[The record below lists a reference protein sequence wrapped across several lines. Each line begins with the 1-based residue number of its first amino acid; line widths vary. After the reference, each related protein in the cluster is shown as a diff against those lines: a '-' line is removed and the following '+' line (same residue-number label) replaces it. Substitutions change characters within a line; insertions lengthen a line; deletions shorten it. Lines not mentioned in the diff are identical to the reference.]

1 MSYLANRKLR
11 PKLLTALAPLAAM
24 VVVAALYSSIESKMI
39 DAWYSELIN
48 KDLSALRSLT
58 EARALTMRFG
68 LFLYKLIAELDPD
81 KMRVIEG
88 DLDKTYT
95 DYQAV
100 VAEAARETP
109 SRAKQIKA
117 AEALFEKAVA
127 DARPVRAATLISDNT
142 KAMNLMRG
150 SVDREL
156 QGARRALIDIVD
168 ELQASVNQQSD
179 DLSRRTHRA
188 ILITWS
194 VISLGLA
201 ASFGIAFYIVQTSV
215 VQELLSLRQ
224 SIQDVAEGRLDQ
236 RLPYVDRAN
245 EIGEISRAVRTL
257 QGVARE
263 REIQGWVKGEVA
275 STVQRLQSAEDF
287 KAFANTLLSRISES
301 IDLLYGALFLADDT
315 HTRFARVGGFALNAP
330 GEPCEFVLGEGLVGQ
345 AAIER
350 RPLAITTT
358 EDNHIRISAG
368 IGTVVPRHLLLV
380 PVVNQQAVTSV
391 IELAPVS
398 ALSARQQAL
407 LDALLPSVAATAEI
421 LSGNIET
428 KKLLEQTQ
436 AQQQSLRAS
445 EANIRTI
452 YESSPDAMATTDS
465 QGRIQRVNAEMER
478 IFGYSRAELLGQPVE
493 MLVPERFRDG
503 HPAHRAQYQ
512 ADAQQRPMGTELEL
526 YGRRKDGSE
535 FPVEIMLSPLQ
546 TESGSL
552 VLSVIRDITLRKKAE
567 EAMQRGAR
575 YDAMASEIGSALV
588 QPLDFNSMMQMC
600 AEAVVRGMGTAFAR
614 IWMLDAAEDTL
625 VLCASAGLY
634 THLDGG
640 HAHLKAS
647 GPTKLGRIARSR
659 EPLEI
664 NSVQS
669 EPDIDHAWAQAQ
681 GMISLGGY
689 PLIVQDR
696 LVGVF
701 VTFGRQPLS
710 PEDFSALRQV
720 ASRISLGIQRKHLEA
735 ELISAKE
742 VAEAATRAKSDFL
755 ANMSHEIRTP
765 MNAIIGMSHL
775 ALKTDLNPRQKDYV
789 RKIQQSGQHL
799 LGIINDILDFSKV
812 EAGKLTVETIDFH
825 LDKVLEN
832 VSNLISE
839 KASAKGLELIFDI
852 DPSVATH
859 LKGDPLRVG
868 QILINF
874 CNNAV
879 KFTEKGEIVVT
890 ARVREDSESDQLV
903 YFSVSDTGIGLTEEQ
918 IGRLFQAFSQADAS
932 TTRKY
937 GGTGLGLAISKRL
950 AELMGGEVG
959 VSSEPGKGSTFWFTA
974 RLGKSMA
981 PARRKLLESD
991 LRGRRV
997 LIIDDN
1003 SQARAV
1009 LSSMLTGMT
1018 FVVDEAASGLEGIKM
1033 VRRAAEI
1040 GKPYEIAFVDW
1051 QMPEIDGI
1059 ETAKRIRALPHLAAP
1074 PHLVMVTAYGREEV
1088 LKQAEENGFDNVL
1101 IKPVT
1106 ASTLFEAAAG
1116 VLGAEH
1122 KASDEVRTGA
1132 AFDVSR
1138 THGARVLLV
1147 EDNELNQEVAKG
1159 LLEEAQ
1165 VSVDLAENGEV
1176 AVRMVRGRDY
1186 DAVLMDMQMPVMG
1199 GVEATQ
1205 VIRSEPRFHN
1215 LPIIAMTAN
1224 AMAADREK
1232 CLEAGMNDHVA
1243 KLIDPDELF
1252 SALLRWIKPGDG
1264 KGAKA
1269 APARPADTPARASD
1283 AETLDIPGIDT
1294 QSALKRTGGNRRRYE
1309 DLLRRFAQQQAGAVE
1324 EIRAALAAGDSTTA
1338 ERVAHSLKGVA
1349 GNLGATGLAEAAKKA
1364 ETAVKTGQG
1373 LEVALDSLSRSLAA
1387 IVEPIRAELPAEVVA
1402 GEASADPAAAADS
1415 LGRLKKMLESDD
1427 GEAADFILDARP
1439 HLSGVLTGAEID
1451 TFAELVGNFD
1461 FAAALKCLSD
1471 ISARLSQNV
1480 G

>member
-1 MSYLANRKLR
+1 
-11 PKLLTALAPLAAM
+11 
-24 VVVAALYSSIESKMI
+24 
-39 DAWYSELIN
+39 
-48 KDLSALRSLT
+48 
-58 EARALTMRFG
+58 
-68 LFLYKLIAELDPD
+68 
-81 KMRVIEG
+81 
-88 DLDKTYT
+88 
-95 DYQAV
+95 
-100 VAEAARETP
+100 
-109 SRAKQIKA
+109 
-117 AEALFEKAVA
+117 
-127 DARPVRAATLISDNT
+127 
-142 KAMNLMRG
+142 MNLMRG
-150 SVDREL
+150 SVDAEM
-156 QGARRALIDIVD
+156 QGARQALIAIVD

-179 DLSRRTHRA
+179 ELSRKTHRA
-188 ILITWS
+188 ILITWL
-194 VISLGLA
+194 VIGLGLA
-201 ASFGIAFYIVQTSV
+201 ASFGIAFRIVQTAV
-215 VQELLSLRQ
+215 VRELLSLRK

-236 RLPYVDRAN
+236 PLPYVERAN

-263 REIQGWVKGEVA
+263 REIQSWVKGEVA

-287 KAFANTLLSRISES
+287 KIFSNTLLSCISKS
-301 IDLLYGALFLADDT
+301 IDLLYGALFLADPT
-315 HTRFARVGGFALNAP
+315 RTRFARVGGFALDAP
-330 GEPCEFVLGEGLVGQ
+330 GEPREFAQGEGLVGQ
-345 AAIER
+345 AAMEG
-350 RPLAITTT
+350 RPLAITTA
-358 EDNHIRISAG
+358 EGDHIRISAG
-368 IGTVVPRHLLLV
+368 IGTVVPRHLLLL
-380 PVVNQQAVTSV
+380 PVVNQQGVMAV
-391 IELAPVS
+391 IELAPAS
-398 ALSARQQAL
+398 ALSERQQAL
-407 LDALLPSVAATAEI
+407 LDALLPSVAATAVI
-421 LSGNIET
+421 LAGNIAT

-436 AQQQSLRAS
+436 AQQQFLRDS

-452 YESSPDAMATTDS
+452 YESSPDAMATTDL

-478 IFGYSRAELLGQPVE
+478 IFGYSRAELLGQPIE
-493 MLVPERFRDG
+493 LLLPERFREG
-503 HPAHRAQYQ
+503 HPAHRARYQ
-512 ADAQQRPMGTELEL
+512 ADARQRPMSTGLEL
-526 YGRRKDGSE
+526 YGRRKDRTE

-552 VLSVIRDITLRKKAE
+552 VLSVVRDITARRQSE
-567 EAMQRGAR
+567 EATQRRAR

-588 QPLDFNSMMQMC
+588 QTLDFNSMMQMC
-600 AEAVVRGMGTAFAR
+600 AEAVVRGMATAFAR
-614 IWMLDAAEDTL
+614 IWMLDPAEDTL

-634 THLDGG
+634 THLDGP
-640 HAHLKAS
+640 HARVKLS
-647 GPTKLGRIARSR
+647 GSAKLGRIAKSR
-659 EPLEI
+659 EPLEV
-664 NSVQS
+664 NSIQT
-669 EPDIDHAWAQAQ
+669 EPDIDQAWAHAE
-681 GMISLGGY
+681 GITSLGGY

-701 VTFGRQPLS
+701 VTFGRRPLS
-710 PEDFSALRQV
+710 PEDFSALRQA
-720 ASRISLGIQRKHLEA
+720 ASRISLGIQRKELEA
-735 ELISAKE
+735 ELITAKE
-742 VAEAATRAKSDFL
+742 TAEAATRAKSDFL

-775 ALKTDLNPRQKDYV
+775 TLKTELNPRQKDYL

-852 DPSVATH
+852 DTSLSTH

-890 ARVREDSESDQLV
+890 ARVREDSESEQLV
-903 YFSVSDTGIGLTEEQ
+903 YFSVSDTGIGLTEQQ

-974 RLGKSMA
+974 RMGKSTA
-981 PARRKLLESD
+981 PVRRKLLEYD

-1009 LSSMLTGMT
+1009 LSSMLTAMT
-1018 FVVDEAASGLEGIKM
+1018 FIVDEAASGPEGIEM
-1033 VRRAAEI
+1033 VRRAAEAR
-1040 GKPYEIAFVDW
+1040 KPYEIVFIDW

-1059 ETAKRIRALPHLAAP
+1059 ETGQRIRALPPLAAP

-1088 LKQAEENGFDNVL
+1088 LKQAEGNGFENVL

-1122 KASDEVRTGA
+1122 EVGDIVRTGVG
-1132 AFDVSR
+1132 FDVSR
-1138 THGARVLLV
+1138 TRGARVLLV

-1159 LLEEAQ
+1159 LLEEAK

-1176 AVRMVRGRDY
+1176 AIRMVHEGDY
-1186 DAVLMDMQMPVMG
+1186 DVVLMDMQMPVKDG
-1199 GVEATQ
+1199 IEATRA
-1205 VIRSEPRFHN
+1205 IRSEPRFRA

-1243 KLIDPDELF
+1243 KPINPDELF
-1252 SALLRWIKPGDG
+1252 STLLRWIRPRDAEGAP
-1264 KGAKA
+1264 AKA
-1269 APARPADTPARASD
+1269 SD
-1283 AETLDIPGIDT
+1283 GGTLNIAGIDT
-1294 QSALKRTGGNRRRYE
+1294 QLALKRTGGNRRRYE
-1309 DLLRRFAQQQAGAVE
+1309 MLLRKFAQQQAGAVE
-1324 EIRAALAAGDSTTA
+1324 EIRAAVASSNSVTA

-1349 GNLGATGLAEAAKKA
+1349 GNLGATGLAEAANKA
-1364 ETAVKTGQG
+1364 ETAIKTGQG
-1373 LEVALDSLSRSLAA
+1373 LEVVLASLSRSLAG
-1387 IVEPIRAELPAEVVA
+1387 IVEAIHAELPAEA
-1402 GEASADPAAAADS
+1402 FTGEGTADPAAALES

-1439 HLSGVLTGAEID
+1439 NLSGVLTAAEID
-1451 TFAELVGNFD
+1451 NLAQLVGDFD
-1461 FAAALKCLSD
+1461 FAAALKCLSG
-1471 ISARLSQNV
+1471 IAARLSLNV
-1480 G
+1480 S